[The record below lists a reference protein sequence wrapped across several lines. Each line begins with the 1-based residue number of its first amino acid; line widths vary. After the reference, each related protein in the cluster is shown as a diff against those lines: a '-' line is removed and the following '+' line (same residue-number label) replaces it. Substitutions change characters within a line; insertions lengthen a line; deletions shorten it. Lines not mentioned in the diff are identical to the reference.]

1 MTSTST
7 VREPGQQVLGATA
20 QAYDLLALQALGKVL
35 GKRKSKVGAA
45 QLDVLEF
52 LVHQEG
58 LKPATHDLDFG

>member
-1 MTSTST
+1 
-7 VREPGQQVLGATA
+7 
-20 QAYDLLALQALGKVL
+20 VL

-58 LKPATHDLDFG
+58 LKPATNDLDFG